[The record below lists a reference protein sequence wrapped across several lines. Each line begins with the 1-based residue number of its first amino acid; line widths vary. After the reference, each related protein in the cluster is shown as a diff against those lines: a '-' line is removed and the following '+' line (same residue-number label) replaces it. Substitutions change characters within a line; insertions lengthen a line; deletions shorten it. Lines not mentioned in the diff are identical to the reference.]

1 MTSIK
6 GSFTEL
12 PVIDITDLSSDNLA
26 KRQAVAE
33 VIGQASKEVGFF
45 YITGHG
51 IAPELIAG
59 VRAAA
64 KNFFALPMPEK
75 LKYYI
80 GQSKSHK
87 GYVPEG
93 EEIYS
98 SGQPDHK
105 EAFDIGFQAPDDH
118 PFVVTKTP
126 LIGSNEWPELSD
138 FKSQVLDY
146 YQAVFALGHRLF
158 DAFALALG
166 LEEGYF
172 KAMVTC
178 PPSKLRLIHYPF
190 DATAEDKLGIGAHT
204 DYECFTLLL
213 ADQPGLE
220 VLNEDKV
227 WIDAPPLKNI
237 NAEEAFVINIGDM
250 LEVLSAGTFVATAH
264 RVRKVRHERYSFP
277 LFFACDYH
285 TLIRP
290 LPHFIKAGDA
300 DQYKVLSIGEH
311 MWSQALQTY
320 RYLREKVT
328 NGELQLPEGARAT
341 NTFGHLKQQVKKNN
355 QYKQQANQK
364 PLPIREDEL

>member
-1 MTSIK
+1 MTKVK
-6 GSFTEL
+6 GAFTEL
-12 PVIDITDLSSDNLA
+12 PVINIQDLNSENPA
-26 KRQAVAE
+26 ERQAVADA
-33 VIGQASKEVGFF
+33 IGQASREVGFF
-45 YITGHG
+45 YVTGHG

-64 KNFFALPMPEK
+64 KKFFALPMQEK
-75 LKYYI
+75 MNYYI

-93 EEIYS
+93 EEIYG
-98 SGQPDHK
+98 SGKPDLK
-105 EAFDIGFQAPDDH
+105 EAFDVGFQAPEDH
-118 PFVVTKTP
+118 PFVVSKTP
-126 LIGSNEWPELSD
+126 LIGANEWPELAE

-166 LEEGYF
+166 LPEGYF
-172 KAMVTC
+172 KSMVTC

-190 DATAEDKLGIGAHT
+190 DATAEDKPGIGAHT

-220 VLNEDKV
+220 VLNEDRV
-227 WIDAPPLKNI
+227 WIDAPPSKDI
-237 NAEEAFVINIGDM
+237 NGEEAFVINIGDM
-250 LEVLSAGTFVATAH
+250 LEVLSAGTFIATAH
-264 RVRKVRHERYSFP
+264 RVRKVPQERYSFP

-290 LPHFIKAGDA
+290 LPHFLKANEA
-300 DQYKVLSIGEH
+300 DQYKELSIGEH

-320 RYLREKVT
+320 RYLREKVAK
-328 NGELQLPEGARAT
+328 GELQLPERARAT
-341 NTFGHLKQQVKKNN
+341 HTFGHLKQQA
-355 QYKQQANQK
+355 KQKTTSN
-364 PLPIREDEL
+364 L

>member
-1 MTSIK
+1 MTTVK
-6 GSFTEL
+6 NAFTEL
-12 PVIDITDLSSDNLA
+12 PVINIQNLNSENLA
-26 KRQAVAE
+26 DRQAVADA
-33 VIGQASKEVGFF
+33 IGQASREVGFF
-45 YITGHG
+45 YVTGHG

-64 KNFFALPMPEK
+64 KKFFALPMQEK
-75 LKYYI
+75 MNYYI

-93 EEIYS
+93 EEIYG
-98 SGQPDHK
+98 SGKPDLK
-105 EAFDIGFQAPDDH
+105 EAFDVGFQAPEDH
-118 PFVVTKTP
+118 PFVVSKTP
-126 LIGSNEWPELSD
+126 LIGANEWPKLAE

-166 LEEGYF
+166 LPEGYF
-172 KAMVTC
+172 KSMVTC

-190 DATAEDKLGIGAHT
+190 DATAEDKPGIGAHT

-220 VLNEDKV
+220 VLNEDRV
-227 WIDAPPLKNI
+227 WIDAPPSKDVNG
-237 NAEEAFVINIGDM
+237 EEAFVINIGDM
-250 LEVLSAGTFVATAH
+250 LEVLSAGTFIATAH
-264 RVRKVRHERYSFP
+264 RVRKVPQERYSFP

-290 LPHFIKAGDA
+290 LPHFLKANEA
-300 DQYKVLSIGEH
+300 DQYTELSIGEH

-320 RYLREKVT
+320 RYLREKVAK
-328 NGELQLPEGARAT
+328 GELHLPERARAT
-341 NTFGHLKQQVKKNN
+341 NTFGHLKQQA
-355 QYKQQANQK
+355 KQKTSSN
-364 PLPIREDEL
+364 L